1 MWQRERAKSSS
12 TRFSDRSH
20 WKHSSPNIHS
30 HSFAAMWVRSL
41 AQGHNH
47 RCRYGAG
54 FDLPTLPLLDYW
66 LQLPRS
72 QDAYVRKLK
81 ISSQDKWLWQRE
93 RERVKGRVV
102 RSLIPTGKTFR
113 LDLSFSVG
121 IRSFDETFNQKQ
133 NQFSPDAI
141 FSSAALFLFYY
152 YSHREKIL
160 SLFLCFCFLLSFLLV
175 QKKKK
180 SSDKSP
186 TTAAMRHTILFR

>member
-1 MWQRERAKSSS
+1 MWQREIAKSNS

-30 HSFAAMWVRSL
+30 HSLEAMWVRCL
-41 AQGHNH
+41 VQGHNH

-54 FDLPTLPLLDYW
+54 FDPPTLPLLDYW
-66 LQLPRS
+66 LQLPLS
-72 QDAYVRKLK
+72 QDAHVRKLK

-93 RERVKGRVV
+93 RGRGV

-113 LDLSFSVG
+113 LDSSFSVR
-121 IRSFDETFNQKQ
+121 IRSFHDTFNQKQ
-133 NQFSPDAI
+133 NQFGPDAI

-160 SLFLCFCFLLSFLLV
+160 SLALCFFSFLLV
-175 QKKKK
+175 QKK

-186 TTAAMRHTILFR
+186 ITAAMRHTSLFC